1 MKTYKTSQIAA
12 LCGVHPNT
20 VRLYEELDYIPPVPR
35 AENGYRVYGEI
46 HLVKEGFVMVIFNQD
61 EYIERCLKKLSVEI
75 GQRPAGSRANRTA
88 ADFIAG
94 EMEQAGY
101 KVTVQEYPCPDW
113 RALSVELTVAGK
125 KVPAIVNTHSPSCD
139 TEGVLVPVSSAE
151 DLRDIDLTGKIALVH
166 GDITRGGFMPRNFDR
181 RYYFDEIKDR
191 FIELLVRSRPVA
203 IIAVSHY
210 DIPLPVL
217 QDSELDIP
225 SVSVHRDEV
234 PLLLGNSGSA
244 ARLKIVAESRESTGS
259 NLIGRRGNGEK
270 KILLCAHYDSFPGT
284 PGAMDNAAG
293 IAALLLLARNLR
305 EVETKAAIELVAY
318 GGEDSWFPGDA
329 LYIQEY
335 PPDDLIAAINID
347 GIGFKDANRMA
358 AFFGCPDELVSRIT
372 ETAKRFGNFIEG
384 PFYES
389 DHGFFWPLG
398 IPTLAFTSMCME
410 LLGKVTH
417 TVNDTMDLLDIS
429 KIGHTAGLALEI
441 VKMFDE

>member
-1 MKTYKTSQIAA
+1 MS
-12 LCGVHPNT
+12 
-20 VRLYEELDYIPPVPR
+20 
-35 AENGYRVYGEI
+35 
-46 HLVKEGFVMVIFNQD
+46 IFDQD

-75 GQRPAGSRANRTA
+75 GQRPAGSRANRAA

-101 KVTVQEYPCPDW
+101 EVIAQEFPCPDW
-113 RALSVELTVAGK
+113 RALAVELTVAGK
-125 KVPAIVNTHSPSCD
+125 KIPAVVNTHSPSCD
-139 TEGVLVPVSSAE
+139 IEAELVPVSSAG
-151 DLRDIDLTGKIALVH
+151 DLRDNDLTGKIAVVH
-166 GDITRGGFMPRNFDR
+166 GEITRGGFMPKNFDR
-181 RYYFDEIKDR
+181 RYYVDENKDR
-191 FIELLVRSRPVA
+191 FMDLLEKCGPSA
-203 IIAVSHY
+203 IIAESHY

-234 PLLLGNSGSA
+234 PFLLENSGSP
-244 ARLKIVAESRESTGS
+244 ARMKIVSESRESTGS
-259 NLIGRRGNGEK
+259 NLIGRLGNSAK

-293 IAALLLLARNLR
+293 IAAMLLLARYLK
-305 EVETKAAIELVAY
+305 ELETKAAIELVAY

-335 PPDDLIAAINID
+335 PPDDIIAAINID

-358 AFFGCPDELVSRIT
+358 AFFGCPDELVARIT
-372 ETAKRFGNFIEG
+372 ETAKRFGDFVEG

-417 TVNDTMDLLDIS
+417 TEYDTMDLLDIG
-429 KIGHTAGLALEI
+429 KIGQTAGLVLEI